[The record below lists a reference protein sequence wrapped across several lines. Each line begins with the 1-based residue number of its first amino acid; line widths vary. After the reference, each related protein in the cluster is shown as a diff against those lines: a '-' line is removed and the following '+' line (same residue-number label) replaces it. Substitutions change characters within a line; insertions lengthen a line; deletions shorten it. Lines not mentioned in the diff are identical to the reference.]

1 MLRLFHILICADSS
15 IYVRKL
21 IKKMASLNLVGLT
34 TTMLPSNGTDII
46 VNKEMQVET
55 VIVILWISGG
65 ILLIALIILLACIL
79 RTNKKGRRRSNPLR
93 YG

>member
-1 MLRLFHILICADSS
+1 MG
-15 IYVRKL
+15 
-21 IKKMASLNLVGLT
+21 SLVVAVT

-46 VNKEMQVET
+46 VNREMEVET

-65 ILLIALIILLACIL
+65 ILLVALLVLLGCIL

-93 YG
+93 

>member
-1 MLRLFHILICADSS
+1 MG
-15 IYVRKL
+15 
-21 IKKMASLNLVGLT
+21 SLVVAVT

-46 VNKEMQVET
+46 VNKEMEVET

-65 ILLIALIILLACIL
+65 ILLVALLVLLGCIL

-93 YG
+93 